1 MGPDHGGRLNRA
13 ARDYDIPV
21 GDWLDLSTG
30 INPRPWPVPAVPTEV
45 WQRLPE
51 ADDGLDAVARRWAGA
66 PPHAG
71 CLPVAGSQAAIQG
84 LPRLRPACRVGV
96 PQPGYAEH
104 AWWWQQAGHT
114 VVPVGHDAVDGQIAE
129 LDVLV
134 WIHPNNPTGLAVPVD
149 RLLAWHATL
158 AARGGWLVVD
168 EAFVDPTPGISL
180 APWADRDGLLVLRSL
195 GKFFG
200 LAGLRGGLLF
210 GPHSVCQALDQVL
223 GPWAVSHPTRW
234 LMARSLADT
243 VWQTQARQWLADAA
257 SALDTTL
264 GRHGLPPAGGTS
276 LFRYCPRP
284 QAATIHHE
292 LAQQGILVRLFE
304 QPSALRF
311 GLPPDSATLER
322 LDQALARAC
331 RASTW

>member
-200 LAGLRGGLLF
+200 LAGLRGGLLL
-210 GPHSVCQALDQVL
+210 GPHSICQALDQVL

-276 LFRYCPRP
+276 LFRYCPHP